1 MKINLNKKNNENLQ
15 EDEIYLELQCS
26 QESQEVEQFIDYINN
41 YKVDSK
47 NNVVVLT
54 DDNNLIEIDIKDI
67 IIFYSDKKYNY
78 CKVKDNR
85 YRIKSKLYELE
96 KENKGFVRISKSCIV
111 NMKHVEK
118 FDISQTGKIVVKL
131 DDSSEQVVS
140 RRKTANIMKYLEER
154 RI

>member
-26 QESQEVEQFIDYINN
+26 QECQEVEQFIDYINN

-54 DDNNLIEIDIKDI
+54 DDYTLIEIDIKDI

-96 KENKGFVRISKSCIV
+96 KENKGFVRISKSCVV